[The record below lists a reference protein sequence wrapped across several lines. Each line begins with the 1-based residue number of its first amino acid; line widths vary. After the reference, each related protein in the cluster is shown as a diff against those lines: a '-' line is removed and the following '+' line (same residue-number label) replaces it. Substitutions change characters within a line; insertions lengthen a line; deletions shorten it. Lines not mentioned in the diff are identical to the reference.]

1 MKNTAKTILSLTS
14 LFVAGAAIGVL
25 FAPDKGER
33 TRRKIVRTG
42 KGAFNSINNTLA
54 EGRDNLEEI
63 RDVLMDN
70 LDRVSH
76 KIQKFS

>member
-1 MKNTAKTILSLTS
+1 MKNTGKTLLSLAS
-14 LFVAGAAIGVL
+14 LFIAGAAMGVL

-33 TRRKIVRTG
+33 TRRKIVRKG
-42 KGAFNSINNTLA
+42 KGAFNTLNNTID

-63 RDVLMDN
+63 RDILMDN

-76 KIQKFS
+76 KIQKFT